1 MALYMTKLVKALFCF
16 VCVFEQPKVT
26 DEDGWRRF
34 CLGETIHQATSSNTD
49 AETDPAIDYSKVV

>member
-1 MALYMTKLVKALFCF
+1 MTKLVKALFCF
-16 VCVFEQPKVT
+16 VCVCVFEQPKVT

-34 CLGETIHQATSSNTD
+34 CLGETIHQATSSCNTE